1 MKVTNPTKEKLT
13 VQINGVFYSVDG
25 ESSVIVPKEVAV
37 LWANKIHQFLT
48 LEEVKTEEV
57 VEVKE
62 EEVTPVVETPVEVE
76 EPKKIIKAKKIK

>member
-62 EEVTPVVETPVEVE
+62 EEVAPVVE
-76 EPKKIIKAKKIK
+76 I